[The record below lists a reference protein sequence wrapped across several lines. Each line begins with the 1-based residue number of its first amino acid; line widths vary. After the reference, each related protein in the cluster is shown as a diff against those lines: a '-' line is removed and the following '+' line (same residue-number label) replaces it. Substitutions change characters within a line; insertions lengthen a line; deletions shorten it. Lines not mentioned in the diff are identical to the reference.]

1 MRSIKKNIVF
11 LVPGFPEDEN
21 DINCIPIMQNYILH
35 YTRLNPEVNVSVIAF
50 QYPFKKEKYRWHTI
64 NIRAIGGANKK
75 GVFRIRTWLRVITA
89 FTLLYLKNSGRT
101 AIHSFWLTECA
112 FIGQYIA
119 KLYGVNH
126 VSTIVGQDPLPSNKY
141 LKYLNFSKI
150 RVVALSAFAAE
161 KFKLTTNRNVDQIIS
176 IGLDTEN
183 FKTHPS
189 EEPTI
194 DILGVG
200 NLHAIKNYS
209 LFIEIV
215 AQLVSSFPG
224 LKCVIIGNG
233 EEYQL
238 LQKSIEEYGLNK
250 NIELKGALKRNEVI
264 ELMADSRILLHPS
277 VHEGQGYV
285 FEEALYSGM
294 YVVAHKVGN
303 IEPGEKIRICK
314 SKDQMV
320 EQLSLL
326 LKSKPDRQRLLIQSM
341 EDSVSKFN
349 TLYFSEN
356 HNNYQ

>member
-11 LVPGFPEDEN
+11 LVPGFPKDEN
-21 DINCIPIMQNYILH
+21 DINCIPIMQNYILY
-35 YTRLNPEVNVSVIAF
+35 YTRLNPEVNVSVISF
-50 QYPFKKEKYRWHTI
+50 QYPFKKKKYRWHTI
-64 NIRAIGGANKK
+64 HVYAIGGGNKK
-75 GVFRIRTWLRVITA
+75 GVFRIRTWLRVITT
-89 FTLLYLKNSGRT
+89 FTFLYLKNSGQT
-101 AIHSFWLTECA
+101 VIHSFWLTECA
-112 FIGQYIA
+112 FIGQYIR
-119 KLYGVNH
+119 KLFGLNH

-141 LKYLNFSKI
+141 LRYLNFSKLKI
-150 RVVALSAFAAE
+150 VALSVFAAE
-161 KFKLTTNRNVDQIIS
+161 KFKLTTNRNADQVIS

-183 FKTHPS
+183 FKTPPS
-189 EEPTI
+189 AKPAI

-215 AQLVSSFPG
+215 AQLVSSFPE

-233 EEYQL
+233 EEYHL
-238 LQKSIEEYGLNK
+238 LQKSIEEHGLDK
-250 NIELKGALKRNEVI
+250 NVKLKGELKRNEVI

-294 YVVAHKVGN
+294 YVVANKVGN
-303 IEPGEKIRICK
+303 VEPGEKIRVCE

-320 EQLSLL
+320 EQLNLL

-349 TLYFSEN
+349 TLYFSQN
-356 HNNYQ
+356 RKDNQ

>member
-1 MRSIKKNIVF
+1 MGSIKKNIVF

-21 DINCIPIMQNYILH
+21 DINCIPIMQNYIL
-35 YTRLNPEVNVSVIAF
+35 YYSRLNPEVNVSVIAF
-50 QYPFKKEKYRWHTI
+50 QYPFKKKKYLWHTI
-64 NIRAIGGANKK
+64 HVHAIGGANKK
-75 GVFRIRTWLRVITA
+75 GVFRIRTWLKVTWT
-89 FTLLYLKNSGRT
+89 FTRLFIRSSGQT
-101 AIHSFWLTECA
+101 VIHSFWLTECA

-119 KLYGVNH
+119 KLFGVNH
-126 VSTIVGQDPLPSNKY
+126 ISTIVGQDPLPANKY

-150 RVVALSAFAAE
+150 RVVALSAFGAE
-161 KFKLTTNRNVDQIIS
+161 KFKLATNRNVDQIIS

-183 FKTHPS
+183 FKTTPS
-189 EEPTI
+189 DQPAV

-200 NLHAIKNYS
+200 NLHALKNYS

-233 EEYQL
+233 EEYHL
-238 LQKSIEEYGLNK
+238 LQKSIEEFGLNK
-250 NIELKGALKRNEVI
+250 NIELKGELKRNEVI

-294 YVVAHKVGN
+294 YVVANKVGN
-303 IEPGEKIRICK
+303 IEPGEKIRICEN
-314 SKDQMV
+314 KDQMI
-320 EQLSLL
+320 EQLNLL
-326 LKSKPDRQRLLIQSM
+326 LKNKPDRRRLLIQSM

-356 HNNYQ
+356 RNKKQ